1 MGSPKT
7 LAPAPTTS
15 RILDVAERLA
25 QTRGFNGFSY
35 ADIAAEVGIT
45 KASLHYHFATK
56 AQLGCRLIERYSAV
70 FQEALHQITRERHD
84 PQTRLHA
91 YVRIYAEVLADKRM
105 CLCGM
110 LAAEYATLP
119 EPMQGALRSFF
130 AINEGW
136 VAGLLEDGQREG
148 CFALQGHASE
158 AASML
163 VSALEGAMLVARASA
178 DPAKFNSA
186 TRLLLSQLEVAR
198 GAPAKGRTL
207 RRRAVGSRPR
217 SGAPGAMRARVN
229 RRS

>member
-1 MGSPKT
+1 MTSPTT
-7 LAPAPTTS
+7 LAAAPTTS

-35 ADIAAEVGIT
+35 ADIACEVGIT

-56 AQLGCRLIERYSAV
+56 AELGRRLIERYSGG
-70 FQEALHQITRERHD
+70 FQDALNRITRDRHN

-91 YVRIYAEVLADKRM
+91 YVKIYAEVLAEKRM

-119 EPMQGALRSFF
+119 EPMQHALRTFF

-136 VAGLLEDGQREG
+136 VARLLEDGQREG
-148 CFALQGHASE
+148 CFALQGQATE

-163 VSALEGAMLVARASA
+163 LSALEGAMLVARASA
-178 DPAKFNSA
+178 DSTKFDSA
-186 TRLLLSQLEVAR
+186 ARLLLSQLEAAP
-198 GAPAKGRTL
+198 GAPAQVRTL
-207 RRRAVGSRPR
+207 RPRAPSSRPG
-217 SGAPGAMRARVN
+217 SQGAVRARRS